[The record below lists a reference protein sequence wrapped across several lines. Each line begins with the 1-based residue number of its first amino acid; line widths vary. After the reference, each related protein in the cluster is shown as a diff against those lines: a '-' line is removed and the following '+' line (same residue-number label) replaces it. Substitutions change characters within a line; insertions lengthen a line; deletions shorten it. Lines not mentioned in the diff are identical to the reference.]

1 MFRIVSVLLISSLLL
16 ASQQCK
22 PKETIIIV
30 EVEIPCVVPIVQC
43 SFEGMNNVETVSELI
58 RCVYAHREAAK
69 VCQ

>member
-30 EVEIPCVVPIVQC
+30 ETPCIVPKVECN
-43 SFEGMNNVETVSELI
+43 FDGMNNVETVSELI

-69 VCQ
+69 ACQ